1 LVFDL
6 LLGDDGGELAG
17 GDLVDVIV
25 LVAVLAVLLLAFLSL
40 SSFCIYSSPL
50 RVSLSRSLC
59 HILTEGRVL
68 PAPQAQLRVSQQMAE
83 EETAEWR
90 QQKELIVRPQP
101 LSARAFCAS
110 FLPSLLSWKTISVK
124 LLFVRRCSLLRF
136 GFRAAQLSLL
146 TAAFHHC

>member
-1 LVFDL
+1 M
-6 LLGDDGGELAG
+6 
-17 GDLVDVIV
+17 
-25 LVAVLAVLLLAFLSL
+25 
-40 SSFCIYSSPL
+40 
-50 RVSLSRSLC
+50 
-59 HILTEGRVL
+59 L

-101 LSARAFCAS
+101 LSAWAFCAS
-110 FLPSLLSWKTISVK
+110 FLPSLLSWKSISAK